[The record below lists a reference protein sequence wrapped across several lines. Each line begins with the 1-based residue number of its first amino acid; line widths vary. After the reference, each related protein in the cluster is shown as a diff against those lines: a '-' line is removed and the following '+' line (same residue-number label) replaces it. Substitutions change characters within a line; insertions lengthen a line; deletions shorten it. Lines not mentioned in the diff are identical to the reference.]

1 MADGFTEEQRA
12 WIGDVFGLG
21 GSSPGDGTGAQLPS
35 SKISLAR
42 RVLTDAKNLVGDIA
56 SEIGIGAEK
65 VQQGGL
71 GAVDAVGDAGGK
83 AIDLAKG
90 VLGWGPPATAAPVGA
105 VTLTS
110 ECEEPQ
116 PAPRT
121 RTKLGVGERVVLT
134 VTGGAGNWTVSGGK
148 ISAKTGTTVT
158 LTAPERPGTSEV
170 SVDVGGTKASLTFTV
185 VAPDVVRMQRVGQNH
200 DDNSFPNAGMT
211 LQPYFGPDDV
221 NFVNVSFVEDDIG
234 AKATGYWDEFN
245 GIGHQPNTAHIG
257 CSNTVTPGMG
267 TLVNANDGVQ
277 SGCIPKDPP
286 LTDWS
291 GTLTFL
297 IPWHWK
303 CGSGKGLIQRVLH
316 DVATDAA
323 GTTTISKGGA
333 TYTAALSP

>member
-1 MADGFTEEQRA
+1 M
-12 WIGDVFGLG
+12 LG
-21 GSSPGDGTGAQLPS
+21 VTVVAPAEGGGGGAQLPTS
-35 SKISLAR
+35 QLSIGER
-42 RVLTDAKNLVGDIA
+42 ILTDGKNLVGDVV
-56 SEIGIGAEK
+56 SEVGIGVEQ
-65 VQQGGL
+65 VQQAGL
-71 GAVDAVGDAGGK
+71 GVVDSIAGTG
-83 AIDLAKG
+83 AQALEMAKG
-90 VLGWGPPATAAPVGA
+90 VLGWGTPATAAPSGP

-110 ECEEPQ
+110 QCEEAQ
-116 PAPRT
+116 PSPRT

-134 VTGGAGNWTVSGGK
+134 VSGGAGNWTVSGGK
-148 ISAKTGTTVT
+148 LSAKTGTTVT

-170 SVDVGGTKASLTFTV
+170 TVDVGGTKATLSFTV
-185 VAPDVVRMQRVGQNH
+185 IAPNVVNMTRVGQNH
-200 DDNSFPNAGMT
+200 ENNSFPNAGMT

-221 NFVNVSFVEDDIG
+221 NFVNVSFIEDDIG

-257 CSNTVTPGMG
+257 CSNTVVAGRG

-277 SGCIPKDPP
+277 SGWITKAPP

-316 DVATDAA
+316 NVVTDAG

-333 TYTAALSP
+333 TFSAALSP

>member
-1 MADGFTEEQRA
+1 MSDGITADQRA
-12 WIGDVFGLG
+12 WIGDVFGIG
-21 GSSPGDGTGAQLPS
+21 GPAPEGGGAQLPS
-35 SKISLAR
+35 SQLSLGQR
-42 RVLTDAKNLVGDIA
+42 ILTDAKNLVGDIA
-56 SEIGIGAEK
+56 SEVGIGAEK
-65 VQQGGL
+65 VTQGGL
-71 GAVDAVGDAGGK
+71 GAVDAVGDVGSK
-83 AIDLAKG
+83 ALDLVKG
-90 VLGWGPPATAAPVGA
+90 VLGWGAPATAAPVGP

-110 ECEEPQ
+110 ACEEAQ

-170 SVDVGGTKASLTFTV
+170 TVDVGGTTASLTFTV

-200 DDNSFPNAGMT
+200 DDNSYPNAGMT

-234 AKATGYWDEFN
+234 AKATGCWDQFN

-257 CSNTVTPGMG
+257 CSNTVVGGMG
-267 TLVNANDGVQ
+267 TLVNATDAVQ
-277 SGCIPKDPP
+277 SGCIFHNPP
-286 LTDWS
+286 LADWS

-303 CGSGKGLIQRVLH
+303 CGSGKGLIERVLH

-323 GTTTISKGGA
+323 GTTTINKGGA